1 MVPKREEPAR
11 LLPLRIQHGF
21 GAVLLGFGA
30 VLLGTGGTAELG
42 QPKVTNWWEAERAW
56 CKLGY

>member
-21 GAVLLGFGA
+21 GAVLLGA
-30 VLLGTGGTAELG
+30 GGTAELG